1 MPRVLPRASI
11 VPRVCFGGM
20 SVDSVIAQ
28 LQDLGMS
35 GYEAKAY
42 VALVSAGRPLNGYEV
57 AKFSGVPRST
67 VYETL
72 AKLVGRG
79 AAYEVKGAESADAR
93 GVGGVPR
100 MDYLP
105 LPPASLLGRM
115 RREFDTSVEKLE
127 VALGSVAAPPQAH
140 LVHNLAGREALMARA
155 ADVVAGARQELFLS
169 IWPEEL
175 GALRSVL
182 EQADRAGVDISL
194 MTFGPDEAVGHTY
207 HHEFSPPEV
216 VLENLGCRL
225 LVVAADRREV
235 LIGGFLNGSADAWG
249 VYADD
254 PAVVLLAVE
263 YVRHDIAMHVIVD
276 RVGADR
282 VRKFWADDPELRRLR
297 SDRGSPAEA
306 LRSGVQAP
314 PTGKASRP
322 VAKPRR
328 APKRSGD

>member
-1 MPRVLPRASI
+1 
-11 VPRVCFGGM
+11 
-20 SVDSVIAQ
+20 
-28 LQDLGMS
+28 MS

-42 VALVSAGRPLNGYEV
+42 VALATAGRPLNGYEV

-79 AAYEVKGAESADAR
+79 AAYEVKGSD
-93 GVGGVPR
+93 VT
-100 MDYLP
+100 DYLP
-105 LPPASLLGRM
+105 LPPASLLTRL
-115 RREFDTSVEKLE
+115 RREFDDSIEKLE
-127 VALGSVAAPPQAH
+127 VALDSMAAPPQAH
-140 LVHNLAGREALMARA
+140 LIHNLVGREALMARA
-155 ADVVAGARQELFLS
+155 ADVVAGARHELFVS

-175 GALRSVL
+175 GYLGPVL
-182 EQADRAGVDISL
+182 SEAERARVDISL
-194 MTFGPDEAVGHTY
+194 MTFGPDEPVGHTY

-235 LIGGFLNGSADAWG
+235 LIGGFLNGSTDAWG

-263 YVRHDIAMHVIVD
+263 YVRHDIAMHIIVD
-276 RVGADR
+276 RVGAER
-282 VRKFWADDPELRRLR
+282 VQEFWATDPELGRLR

-306 LRSGVQAP
+306 LRASGWPVLP
-314 PTGKASRP
+314 PEPGRRAGKA
-322 VAKPRR
+322 RR
-328 APKRSGD
+328 TPKRPAG

>member
-1 MPRVLPRASI
+1 
-11 VPRVCFGGM
+11 M

-57 AKFSGVPRST
+57 AKVSGVPRST

-79 AAYEVKGAESADAR
+79 AAYEVKGAESGAGR
-93 GVGGVPR
+93 GSGGGSR
-100 MDYLP
+100 DCYLP
-105 LPPASLLGRM
+105 LPPASLLTRL
-115 RREFDTSVEKLE
+115 RREFDDSVEKLE

-155 ADVVAGARQELFLS
+155 ADVVAGARQELFVS

-175 GALRSVL
+175 DSLRPVL
-182 EQADRAGVDISL
+182 TEAERARVDISL

-207 HHEFSPPEV
+207 HHEFSPPDV

-282 VRKFWADDPELRRLR
+282 VKQFWSSDPELARLR
-297 SDRGSPAEA
+297 SDRGFSAEL
-306 LRSGVQAP
+306 LRSGGTAAP
-314 PTGKASRP
+314 PAAPARKAGK
-322 VAKPRR
+322 
-328 APKRSGD
+328 PKRSTG